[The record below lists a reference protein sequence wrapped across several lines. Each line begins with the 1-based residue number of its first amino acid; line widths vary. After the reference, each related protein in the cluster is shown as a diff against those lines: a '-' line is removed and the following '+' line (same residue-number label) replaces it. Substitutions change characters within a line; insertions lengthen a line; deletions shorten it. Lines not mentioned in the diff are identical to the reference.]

1 MARLDNLNEVVSVA
15 HEFSIDLA
23 NAQALRDEEELDEDV
38 PETGVL
44 AQFLERVSL
53 VADTDEIPEH
63 GTGVVT
69 MMTLHTAK
77 GLEFPVVFVTGWEDG
92 MFPHMRALGDPT
104 ELSEERRLAYVG
116 ITRARQRLYLSRAKV
131 RSSWGQPMLNPE
143 SRFLREIPEE
153 LINWRRVETPAS
165 VLSAPRSVGRFADSA
180 RPAPARSAAP
190 RNRTLLVLEPGD
202 RVTHDKY
209 GLGRVEEVSGMG
221 ESAMSLIDFGSAG
234 RVKLMHNH
242 APVTKL

>member
-1 MARLDNLNEVVSVA
+1 
-15 HEFSIDLA
+15 
-23 NAQALRDEEELDEDV
+23 
-38 PETGVL
+38 
-44 AQFLERVSL
+44 
-53 VADTDEIPEH
+53 
-63 GTGVVT
+63 

-116 ITRARQRLYLSRAKV
+116 ITRARQRLYLSRARV

-143 SRFLREIPEE
+143 SRFLREIPQE
-153 LINWRRVETPAS
+153 LIDWRRTEPAPS
-165 VLSAPRSVGRFADSA
+165 LAAPVSGAGRFGTP
-180 RPAPARSAAP
+180 RPSPSRSAAGKRP
-190 RNRTLLVLEPGD
+190 LLVLEPGD

-209 GLGRVEEVSGMG
+209 GLGRVEEVSGVG
-221 ESAMSLIDFGSAG
+221 ESAMSLIDFGSSG